1 MKTISKD
8 SGAVKNEITG
18 KTIREMTW
26 NELLSL
32 PVTERLT
39 TVEAMQRMKKTRA
52 GRDNSQS
59 A

>member
-1 MKTISKD
+1 MEMNSKD
-8 SGAVKNEITG
+8 FGALKNAITG

-39 TVEAMQRMKKTRA
+39 TVEVMQRMKKARA
-52 GRDNSQS
+52 SRDNNQS